1 MAITL
6 PEALYLLRALNVET
20 VRVEDLITTFLQQ
33 ATKEETTK
41 GEEEQELPELPPAPE
56 PPKEK
61 EEATFKTYNEAKKAA
76 KKGQKPVKNE
86 AGEWV
91 VM

>member
-20 VRVEDLITTFLQQ
+20 VRVDDLINTFLQQ
-33 ATKEETTK
+33 QTTQP
-41 GEEEQELPELPPAPE
+41 EPEPEPELEELPPAPE
-56 PPKEK
+56 PPKAEP
-61 EEATFKTYNEAKKAA
+61 TYETYAEAKKAA

>member
-20 VRVEDLITTFLQQ
+20 VKVEDLITTFLQPQ
-33 ATKEETTK
+33 PEP
-41 GEEEQELPELPPAPE
+41 EQELPPLPELPELPE
-56 PPKEK
+56 PPRPPQE
-61 EEATFKTYNEAKKAA
+61 TTYKTYNEAKKAA
-76 KKGQKPVKNE
+76 KKGQTPVKTE

>member
-20 VRVEDLITTFLQQ
+20 VKVEDLITTFLQQ
-33 ATKEETTK
+33 PTQATPEP
-41 GEEEQELPELPPAPE
+41 EQELPELPEPPL
-56 PPKEK
+56 PPKETD
-61 EEATFKTYNEAKKAA
+61 EPTFKTYAEAKKAA